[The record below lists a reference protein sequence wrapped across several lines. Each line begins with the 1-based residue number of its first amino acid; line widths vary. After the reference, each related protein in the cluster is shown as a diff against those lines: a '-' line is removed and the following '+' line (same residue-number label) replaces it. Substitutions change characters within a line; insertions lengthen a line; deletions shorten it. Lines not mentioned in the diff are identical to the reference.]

1 MQNDVLENLKSAQNT
16 MVNQMTRAKT
26 FLICCVPEERPEP
39 DTVPLTADSVQSE
52 AAADKNER
60 ILNSRSIYE

>member
-1 MQNDVLENLKSAQNT
+1 

-60 ILNSRSIYE
+60 ILNSL